1 MENKLSLYFN
11 CKLTN
16 EILIPNKLTSEYFY
30 PVIYPKNPLMKNVT
44 QYEVLIETIKSYSV
58 FDFKYA
64 VFNIEIDK
72 IDDLQKK
79 EISEIISEIFK
90 RDNFKINFVRPS
102 NLASWRNDIKSAMA
116 LIGSNSPVLIVM
128 NHDHPYVDY
137 APSVF
142 IRVIDQIFSGDDFCK
157 AFYYS
162 HAPEVISL
170 AVNGLKSGS
179 FNLSKMG
186 ICESILINK
195 WLDSYCVMTLD
206 TLDHIFSKLK
216 YSGDYIGRIDWPGAS
231 YDNLKLRTYVFPREF
246 FKHYDGYTHVSGLRL
261 ISDVDLPQSKNLI
274 NNQNNTALINY
285 QRWLDAFILLIRD
298 SLRDRIFL
306 RKKFFVE
313 EIERS
318 LHFFDLGY
326 FKQDLIDGLLDE
338 VSYQH
343 AVIELRNVVY
353 YNANSLFSLIKDDI
367 YLMNYNSIFYYKK
380 FIPQKMLLLLRK
392 IRFLAHQVTE
402 FFSKLF

>member
-16 EILIPNKLTSEYFY
+16 ERLLPNSLTSEYFY
-30 PVIYPKNPLMKNVT
+30 PVVYPRNPMMKNIT
-44 QYEVLIETIKSYSV
+44 QYEVLIETIKSYSA
-58 FDFKYA
+58 FNFKYA
-64 VFNIEIDK
+64 IFNIEIDGV
-72 IDDLQKK
+72 DDLQKK
-79 EISEIISEIFK
+79 EITEIISRIFK
-90 RDNFKINFVRPS
+90 RNNYNINFVRPS
-102 NLASWRNDIKSAMA
+102 NRASWRSDIKSAID
-116 LIGSNSPVLIVM
+116 LIGPNSPVLVVM

-142 IRVIDQIFSGDDFCK
+142 IKIIDHIFSGDNFCK

-170 AVNGLKSGS
+170 AMNGLKSGR
-179 FNLSKMG
+179 FNLSTIG
-186 ICESILINK
+186 ICESVLINK

-231 YDNLKLRTYVFPREF
+231 YNDLKLRTYVFPREF
-246 FKHYDGYTHVSGLRL
+246 FKHYDGYGHVTGLRL
-261 ISDVDLPQSKNLI
+261 FSDVNLPKDINLI
-274 NNQNNTALINY
+274 NSQNNIALINY
-285 QRWLDAFILLIRD
+285 QRWLDTFILLIRD
-298 SLRDRIFL
+298 SLRNRIFL

-318 LHFFDLGY
+318 LHLFDLGY

-338 VSYQH
+338 GAYHH
-343 AVIELRNVVY
+343 AAIELRNAVY

-367 YLMNYNSIFYYKK
+367 YLINSDSVLNYKK
-380 FIPQKMLLLLRK
+380 FIPQKLLLLLRK
-392 IRFLAHQVTE
+392 IRLLGHQITK
-402 FFSKLF
+402 FFS

>member
-16 EILIPNKLTSEYFY
+16 KRLIPNSLTSEYFY
-30 PVIYPKNPLMKNVT
+30 PVIYPRNPLVNNVT
-44 QYEVLIETIKSYSV
+44 QYEVLIETIKSYSA

-64 VFNIEIDK
+64 IFNIEIDGV
-72 IDDLQKK
+72 DDLQKT
-79 EISEIISEIFK
+79 EISEIISRIFK
-90 RDNFKINFVRPS
+90 YDNFNINFVRPS
-102 NLASWRNDIKSAMA
+102 NLASWRSDIKSAIA
-116 LIGSNSPVLIVM
+116 LIGLNSPVLVVM

-142 IRVIDQIFSGDDFCK
+142 VRVIDQIFSGDNFCK

-170 AVNGLKSGS
+170 AMNGLKSGR
-179 FNLSKMG
+179 FNLSNTG
-186 ICESILINK
+186 ICESILINN
-195 WLDSYCVMTLD
+195 WLDSYCVMTLG

-216 YSGDYIGRIDWPGAS
+216 YSGDYIGRFDWPGAS

-246 FKHYDGYTHVSGLRL
+246 FKHYDGYGHVSGLRL
-261 ISDVDLPQSKNLI
+261 FSDVNLPQGRNLT
-274 NNQNNTALINY
+274 NSQNNSALINY

-298 SLRDRIFL
+298 SLRNRIFL
-306 RKKFFVE
+306 RKKIFVD

-318 LHFFDLGY
+318 LLLFDLGY

-338 VSYQH
+338 GAYQQ
-343 AVIELRNVVY
+343 AVIELRNAVY
-353 YNANSLFSLIKDDI
+353 FNANSLFFLIKDDI
-367 YLMNYNSIFYYKK
+367 FLTNSNSVFYYKK
-380 FIPQKMLLLLRK
+380 LIPQKMLLVLRK
-392 IRFLAHQVTE
+392 IKLLTRQVTE
-402 FFSKLF
+402 FLSQLF